1 MISVDKDVFRQFEG
15 FARRHSKFEC
25 GAYLIGTRLPGTFK
39 EDDFEITDLYICKDL
54 GSSSDFTFSTKSQ
67 INVLQYISRKYTNNK
82 VCPTVIGTIHS
93 HAHYHAFFSTV
104 DKSTYQRFGSKTLC
118 FMVYSPFFKE
128 ILACSKNLAKDV
140 LKTKISFYTKRNPK
154 AIQNEEV
161 VASFCTKDGKNK
173 VEIFKSEF
181 MEDFYS
187 SKLLNNK
194 VCRFRVQPFLSEQ
207 TKKRNEIRTPYLH
220 TSLSEKRILVV
231 GAGTI
236 GSAFLATLKGSGV
249 KNITIIDLDEYD
261 IVNVSRT
268 AGIGFGIAANHEKKA
283 FSLAREVALESAE
296 ELVINGIA
304 SDITSFGHSFV
315 KYFDLV
321 VCLADNN
328 VVRAFTSFACKM
340 YNKPFIQ
347 GGTTVFNGNII
358 GQISIQPE
366 ASEVCF
372 SCVEKIDFKTLLKRT
387 GCSQLDEGVGPQ
399 VSYMAFKLAAGIA
412 DWTIQ
417 ILNKKVSIKEYTR
430 ICYFG
435 ANNPAREYR
444 KEVFVQKS
452 SVCPVHKAFEQK
464 IAHITC
470 KRNSG
475 DLYKLLKDKIFH
487 TDSIFSI
494 LVKESMLVFLFAN
507 KTKPVLSIDL
517 IPKVKNPTINL
528 LPRESIYTIY
538 NNANGELAYVQ
549 ITFID

>member
-1 MISVDKDVFRQFEG
+1 MIYVNKEIFRQFES
-15 FARRHSKFEC
+15 FARRHDKVEC
-25 GAYLIGTRLPGTFK
+25 GAYLIGTRFPGTFK
-39 EDDFEITDLYICKDL
+39 EDDFEIIDLYICENL

-67 INVLQYISRKYTNNK
+67 INVLQYISRKYSNNK
-82 VCPTVIGTIHS
+82 VCPSVIGTIHS

-118 FMVYSPFFKE
+118 FMVYSPFYKE
-128 ILACSKNLAKDV
+128 ILACSKNITKDV
-140 LKTKISFYTKRNPK
+140 LKTKISSYKKRNPRTEH
-154 AIQNEEV
+154 NEEI

-173 VEIFKSEF
+173 LEIFKSEF
-181 MEDFYS
+181 IEDFYS

-194 VCRFRVQPFLSEQ
+194 VCRFRVQPILSEQ

-268 AGIGFGIAANHEKKA
+268 AGIGFEIATNHEKKA
-283 FSLAREVALESAE
+283 FSLVREVAFESAE

-366 ASEVCF
+366 NSEVCF

-417 ILNKKVSIKEYTR
+417 ILNKKVSVKEYTR

-435 ANNPAREYR
+435 ANNPAGEYR

-452 SVCPVHKAFEQK
+452 SACPVHKDFEQK
-464 IAHITC
+464 IAHISC

-494 LVKESMLVFLFAN
+494 LVKESMLVFLFAD

-549 ITFID
+549 IKFID